1 MVQNDK
7 KKKKKR
13 EGSDAVI
20 TLDRVSKSYSSG
32 SPALDNVSLT
42 IKKGEFVFIVGDSG
56 SGKSTLIKLLL
67 RELTPTS
74 GRVIVNGADVARL
87 KRRQVPKF
95 RRNLGIVFQDF
106 RLLNDRNVYENVAF
120 AQRVIQMPTKLMR
133 KNVPNALAEVGLAGK
148 YKAKTKQLSGGEQQR
163 VALARA
169 LVNEPPI
176 LLADEPTGNLDPKN
190 SWEIMKLL
198 ERINEERG
206 TTILVVT
213 HNREIVNEMKKRV
226 ITMMRISTF
235 FYTLKQGVINIF
247 RNKLFS
253 LASIAT
259 ISACLFLFGLFY
271 AVILNFQN
279 VVRTAEEDVS
289 VTVFFKDGT
298 TQEEMEQI
306 GAQIRARDE
315 VSEAKFIS
323 ADEAWAEWAPENIGE
338 DYNEIYTENPLEG
351 MDNYEIYMN
360 DVSKQE
366 SLVSWLESIPQV
378 ERVRYSEVA
387 ATTLTGVNAL
397 VAYTSVGIIAILLAV
412 SVFLINNTVMIG
424 ISVRKSE
431 IEIMKYIGAT
441 DFFVRSPFVIEG
453 ILIGLIGSLLPLGL
467 IYVLYKK
474 VIDYVMI
481 EFPSLSGLMQFL
493 PVSEIYRTL
502 LPVCLGLGAGIGF
515 LGSFITVRKHLRV

>member
-1 MVQNDK
+1 
-7 KKKKKR
+7 
-13 EGSDAVI
+13 
-20 TLDRVSKSYSSG
+20 
-32 SPALDNVSLT
+32 
-42 IKKGEFVFIVGDSG
+42 
-56 SGKSTLIKLLL
+56 
-67 RELTPTS
+67 
-74 GRVIVNGADVARL
+74 
-87 KRRQVPKF
+87 
-95 RRNLGIVFQDF
+95 
-106 RLLNDRNVYENVAF
+106 
-120 AQRVIQMPTKLMR
+120 
-133 KNVPNALAEVGLAGK
+133 
-148 YKAKTKQLSGGEQQR
+148 
-163 VALARA
+163 
-169 LVNEPPI
+169 
-176 LLADEPTGNLDPKN
+176 
-190 SWEIMKLL
+190 
-198 ERINEERG
+198 
-206 TTILVVT
+206 
-213 HNREIVNEMKKRV
+213 
-226 ITMMRISTF
+226 MRISTF

-279 VVRTAEEDVS
+279 VVRTAEEGVS
-289 VTVFFKDGT
+289 VTVFF
-298 TQEEMEQI
+298 
-306 GAQIRARDE
+306 IRARDE

-366 SLVSWLESIPQV
+366 SLVGWLESIPQV
-378 ERVRYSEVA
+378 DEVRHSEVA

>member
-1 MVQNDK
+1 
-7 KKKKKR
+7 
-13 EGSDAVI
+13 
-20 TLDRVSKSYSSG
+20 
-32 SPALDNVSLT
+32 
-42 IKKGEFVFIVGDSG
+42 
-56 SGKSTLIKLLL
+56 
-67 RELTPTS
+67 
-74 GRVIVNGADVARL
+74 
-87 KRRQVPKF
+87 
-95 RRNLGIVFQDF
+95 
-106 RLLNDRNVYENVAF
+106 
-120 AQRVIQMPTKLMR
+120 
-133 KNVPNALAEVGLAGK
+133 
-148 YKAKTKQLSGGEQQR
+148 
-163 VALARA
+163 
-169 LVNEPPI
+169 
-176 LLADEPTGNLDPKN
+176 
-190 SWEIMKLL
+190 
-198 ERINEERG
+198 
-206 TTILVVT
+206 
-213 HNREIVNEMKKRV
+213 
-226 ITMMRISTF
+226 MRISTF

-279 VVRTAEEDVS
+279 VVHTAEEDVS

-378 ERVRYSEVA
+378 DNVRHSEIA

-481 EFPSLSGLMQFL
+481 EFPSLTGLMQFL

-502 LPVCLGLGAGIGF
+502 LPVCMGLGAGIGF

>member
-1 MVQNDK
+1 
-7 KKKKKR
+7 
-13 EGSDAVI
+13 
-20 TLDRVSKSYSSG
+20 
-32 SPALDNVSLT
+32 
-42 IKKGEFVFIVGDSG
+42 
-56 SGKSTLIKLLL
+56 
-67 RELTPTS
+67 
-74 GRVIVNGADVARL
+74 
-87 KRRQVPKF
+87 
-95 RRNLGIVFQDF
+95 
-106 RLLNDRNVYENVAF
+106 
-120 AQRVIQMPTKLMR
+120 
-133 KNVPNALAEVGLAGK
+133 
-148 YKAKTKQLSGGEQQR
+148 
-163 VALARA
+163 
-169 LVNEPPI
+169 
-176 LLADEPTGNLDPKN
+176 
-190 SWEIMKLL
+190 
-198 ERINEERG
+198 
-206 TTILVVT
+206 
-213 HNREIVNEMKKRV
+213 
-226 ITMMRISTF
+226 MRISTF

-279 VVRTAEEDVS
+279 VVHTAEEGVS

-306 GAQIRARDE
+306 GVQIRARNE

-366 SLVSWLESIPQV
+366 SLVTWLESIPQV
-378 ERVRYSEVA
+378 DRVQHSEIA

>member
-1 MVQNDK
+1 
-7 KKKKKR
+7 
-13 EGSDAVI
+13 
-20 TLDRVSKSYSSG
+20 
-32 SPALDNVSLT
+32 
-42 IKKGEFVFIVGDSG
+42 
-56 SGKSTLIKLLL
+56 
-67 RELTPTS
+67 
-74 GRVIVNGADVARL
+74 
-87 KRRQVPKF
+87 
-95 RRNLGIVFQDF
+95 
-106 RLLNDRNVYENVAF
+106 
-120 AQRVIQMPTKLMR
+120 
-133 KNVPNALAEVGLAGK
+133 
-148 YKAKTKQLSGGEQQR
+148 
-163 VALARA
+163 
-169 LVNEPPI
+169 
-176 LLADEPTGNLDPKN
+176 
-190 SWEIMKLL
+190 
-198 ERINEERG
+198 
-206 TTILVVT
+206 
-213 HNREIVNEMKKRV
+213 
-226 ITMMRISTF
+226 MRISTF

-279 VVRTAEEDVS
+279 VVRTAEEGVS

-306 GAQIRARDE
+306 GVQIRARNE

-366 SLVSWLESIPQV
+366 SLVTWLESIPQV
-378 ERVRYSEVA
+378 DRVQHSEVA

-453 ILIGLIGSLLPLGL
+453 ILIGLIGSLIPLGL

>member
-1 MVQNDK
+1 
-7 KKKKKR
+7 
-13 EGSDAVI
+13 
-20 TLDRVSKSYSSG
+20 
-32 SPALDNVSLT
+32 
-42 IKKGEFVFIVGDSG
+42 
-56 SGKSTLIKLLL
+56 
-67 RELTPTS
+67 
-74 GRVIVNGADVARL
+74 
-87 KRRQVPKF
+87 
-95 RRNLGIVFQDF
+95 
-106 RLLNDRNVYENVAF
+106 
-120 AQRVIQMPTKLMR
+120 
-133 KNVPNALAEVGLAGK
+133 
-148 YKAKTKQLSGGEQQR
+148 
-163 VALARA
+163 
-169 LVNEPPI
+169 
-176 LLADEPTGNLDPKN
+176 
-190 SWEIMKLL
+190 
-198 ERINEERG
+198 
-206 TTILVVT
+206 
-213 HNREIVNEMKKRV
+213 
-226 ITMMRISTF
+226 MRISTF

-306 GAQIRARDE
+306 GEQIRARDE

-378 ERVRYSEVA
+378 DEVRYSEVA

>member
-1 MVQNDK
+1 
-7 KKKKKR
+7 
-13 EGSDAVI
+13 
-20 TLDRVSKSYSSG
+20 
-32 SPALDNVSLT
+32 
-42 IKKGEFVFIVGDSG
+42 
-56 SGKSTLIKLLL
+56 
-67 RELTPTS
+67 
-74 GRVIVNGADVARL
+74 
-87 KRRQVPKF
+87 
-95 RRNLGIVFQDF
+95 
-106 RLLNDRNVYENVAF
+106 
-120 AQRVIQMPTKLMR
+120 
-133 KNVPNALAEVGLAGK
+133 
-148 YKAKTKQLSGGEQQR
+148 
-163 VALARA
+163 
-169 LVNEPPI
+169 
-176 LLADEPTGNLDPKN
+176 
-190 SWEIMKLL
+190 
-198 ERINEERG
+198 
-206 TTILVVT
+206 
-213 HNREIVNEMKKRV
+213 
-226 ITMMRISTF
+226 MRISTF

-253 LASIAT
+253 LASLAT

-279 VVRTAEEDVS
+279 VVRTAEEGVS

-298 TQEEMEQI
+298 PQEEMEQI

-366 SLVSWLESIPQV
+366 SLVGWLESIPQV
-378 ERVRYSEVA
+378 DEVRHSEVA

>member
-1 MVQNDK
+1 
-7 KKKKKR
+7 
-13 EGSDAVI
+13 
-20 TLDRVSKSYSSG
+20 
-32 SPALDNVSLT
+32 
-42 IKKGEFVFIVGDSG
+42 
-56 SGKSTLIKLLL
+56 
-67 RELTPTS
+67 
-74 GRVIVNGADVARL
+74 
-87 KRRQVPKF
+87 
-95 RRNLGIVFQDF
+95 
-106 RLLNDRNVYENVAF
+106 
-120 AQRVIQMPTKLMR
+120 
-133 KNVPNALAEVGLAGK
+133 
-148 YKAKTKQLSGGEQQR
+148 
-163 VALARA
+163 
-169 LVNEPPI
+169 
-176 LLADEPTGNLDPKN
+176 
-190 SWEIMKLL
+190 
-198 ERINEERG
+198 
-206 TTILVVT
+206 
-213 HNREIVNEMKKRV
+213 
-226 ITMMRISTF
+226 MRISTF

-279 VVRTAEEDVS
+279 VVRTAEEGVS

-306 GAQIRARDE
+306 GVQIRARNE
-315 VSEAKFIS
+315 VSEAKFVS

-366 SLVSWLESIPQV
+366 SLVTWLESIPQV
-378 ERVRYSEVA
+378 DRVQHSEVA

-474 VIDYVMI
+474 VIDYVMT

>member
-1 MVQNDK
+1 
-7 KKKKKR
+7 
-13 EGSDAVI
+13 
-20 TLDRVSKSYSSG
+20 
-32 SPALDNVSLT
+32 
-42 IKKGEFVFIVGDSG
+42 
-56 SGKSTLIKLLL
+56 
-67 RELTPTS
+67 
-74 GRVIVNGADVARL
+74 
-87 KRRQVPKF
+87 
-95 RRNLGIVFQDF
+95 
-106 RLLNDRNVYENVAF
+106 
-120 AQRVIQMPTKLMR
+120 
-133 KNVPNALAEVGLAGK
+133 
-148 YKAKTKQLSGGEQQR
+148 
-163 VALARA
+163 
-169 LVNEPPI
+169 
-176 LLADEPTGNLDPKN
+176 
-190 SWEIMKLL
+190 
-198 ERINEERG
+198 
-206 TTILVVT
+206 
-213 HNREIVNEMKKRV
+213 
-226 ITMMRISTF
+226 MRISTF

-279 VVRTAEEDVS
+279 VVRTAEEGVS

-306 GAQIRARDE
+306 GVQIRARDE

-378 ERVRYSEVA
+378 DEVRHSEVA

>member
-1 MVQNDK
+1 
-7 KKKKKR
+7 
-13 EGSDAVI
+13 
-20 TLDRVSKSYSSG
+20 
-32 SPALDNVSLT
+32 
-42 IKKGEFVFIVGDSG
+42 
-56 SGKSTLIKLLL
+56 
-67 RELTPTS
+67 
-74 GRVIVNGADVARL
+74 
-87 KRRQVPKF
+87 
-95 RRNLGIVFQDF
+95 
-106 RLLNDRNVYENVAF
+106 
-120 AQRVIQMPTKLMR
+120 
-133 KNVPNALAEVGLAGK
+133 
-148 YKAKTKQLSGGEQQR
+148 
-163 VALARA
+163 
-169 LVNEPPI
+169 
-176 LLADEPTGNLDPKN
+176 
-190 SWEIMKLL
+190 
-198 ERINEERG
+198 
-206 TTILVVT
+206 
-213 HNREIVNEMKKRV
+213 
-226 ITMMRISTF
+226 MRISTF

-306 GAQIRARDE
+306 GEQIRARDE

-378 ERVRYSEVA
+378 DEVRHSEVA

>member
-1 MVQNDK
+1 
-7 KKKKKR
+7 
-13 EGSDAVI
+13 
-20 TLDRVSKSYSSG
+20 
-32 SPALDNVSLT
+32 
-42 IKKGEFVFIVGDSG
+42 
-56 SGKSTLIKLLL
+56 
-67 RELTPTS
+67 
-74 GRVIVNGADVARL
+74 
-87 KRRQVPKF
+87 
-95 RRNLGIVFQDF
+95 
-106 RLLNDRNVYENVAF
+106 
-120 AQRVIQMPTKLMR
+120 
-133 KNVPNALAEVGLAGK
+133 
-148 YKAKTKQLSGGEQQR
+148 
-163 VALARA
+163 
-169 LVNEPPI
+169 
-176 LLADEPTGNLDPKN
+176 
-190 SWEIMKLL
+190 
-198 ERINEERG
+198 
-206 TTILVVT
+206 
-213 HNREIVNEMKKRV
+213 
-226 ITMMRISTF
+226 MRISTF

-279 VVRTAEEDVS
+279 VVHTAEEDVS

-366 SLVSWLESIPQV
+366 SLVGWLESIPQV
-378 ERVRYSEVA
+378 DNVRHSEIA

-481 EFPSLSGLMQFL
+481 EFPSLSGLLQFL

-502 LPVCLGLGAGIGF
+502 LPVCMGLGAGIGF

>member
-1 MVQNDK
+1 MK
-7 KKKKKR
+7 I
-13 EGSDAVI
+13 S
-20 TLDRVSKSYSSG
+20 TLMY
-32 SPALDNVSLT
+32 T
-42 IKKGEFVFIVGDSG
+42 IK
-56 SGKSTLIKLLL
+56 
-67 RELTPTS
+67 
-74 GRVIVNGADVARL
+74 
-87 KRRQVPKF
+87 Q
-95 RRNLGIVFQDF
+95 GI
-106 RLLNDRNVYENVAF
+106 
-120 AQRVIQMPTKLMR
+120 
-133 KNVPNALAEVGLAGK
+133 
-148 YKAKTKQLSGGEQQR
+148 
-163 VALARA
+163 
-169 LVNEPPI
+169 
-176 LLADEPTGNLDPKN
+176 
-190 SWEIMKLL
+190 
-198 ERINEERG
+198 
-206 TTILVVT
+206 
-213 HNREIVNEMKKRV
+213 
-226 ITMMRISTF
+226 
-235 FYTLKQGVINIF
+235 INIF
-247 RNKLFS
+247 RNKWFS

-279 VVRTAEEDVS
+279 VVQTAEEDVS

-378 ERVRYSEVA
+378 DNVRHSEIA

-474 VIDYVMI
+474 FIDYVMI
-481 EFPSLSGLMQFL
+481 EFPSLTGLMQFL

>member
-1 MVQNDK
+1 
-7 KKKKKR
+7 
-13 EGSDAVI
+13 
-20 TLDRVSKSYSSG
+20 
-32 SPALDNVSLT
+32 
-42 IKKGEFVFIVGDSG
+42 
-56 SGKSTLIKLLL
+56 
-67 RELTPTS
+67 
-74 GRVIVNGADVARL
+74 
-87 KRRQVPKF
+87 
-95 RRNLGIVFQDF
+95 
-106 RLLNDRNVYENVAF
+106 
-120 AQRVIQMPTKLMR
+120 
-133 KNVPNALAEVGLAGK
+133 
-148 YKAKTKQLSGGEQQR
+148 
-163 VALARA
+163 
-169 LVNEPPI
+169 
-176 LLADEPTGNLDPKN
+176 
-190 SWEIMKLL
+190 
-198 ERINEERG
+198 
-206 TTILVVT
+206 
-213 HNREIVNEMKKRV
+213 
-226 ITMMRISTF
+226 MRISTF

-279 VVRTAEEDVS
+279 VVRTAEEGVS

-306 GAQIRARDE
+306 GVQIRARNE
-315 VSEAKFIS
+315 VSEAKFVS

-366 SLVSWLESIPQV
+366 SLVTWLESIPQV
-378 ERVRYSEVA
+378 DRVQHSEIA

-474 VIDYVMI
+474 VIDYVMT

>member
-1 MVQNDK
+1 
-7 KKKKKR
+7 
-13 EGSDAVI
+13 
-20 TLDRVSKSYSSG
+20 
-32 SPALDNVSLT
+32 
-42 IKKGEFVFIVGDSG
+42 
-56 SGKSTLIKLLL
+56 
-67 RELTPTS
+67 
-74 GRVIVNGADVARL
+74 
-87 KRRQVPKF
+87 
-95 RRNLGIVFQDF
+95 
-106 RLLNDRNVYENVAF
+106 
-120 AQRVIQMPTKLMR
+120 
-133 KNVPNALAEVGLAGK
+133 
-148 YKAKTKQLSGGEQQR
+148 
-163 VALARA
+163 
-169 LVNEPPI
+169 
-176 LLADEPTGNLDPKN
+176 
-190 SWEIMKLL
+190 
-198 ERINEERG
+198 
-206 TTILVVT
+206 
-213 HNREIVNEMKKRV
+213 
-226 ITMMRISTF
+226 MRISTF

-279 VVRTAEEDVS
+279 VVRTAEEGVS

-306 GAQIRARDE
+306 GVQIRARGE

-338 DYNEIYTENPLEG
+338 DYNEIYSENPLEG

-378 ERVRYSEVA
+378 DRVQHSEVA

-412 SVFLINNTVMIG
+412 SIFLINNTVMIG

-474 VIDYVMI
+474 VIDYVMT

>member
-1 MVQNDK
+1 M
-7 KKKKKR
+7 
-13 EGSDAVI
+13 
-20 TLDRVSKSYSSG
+20 
-32 SPALDNVSLT
+32 
-42 IKKGEFVFIVGDSG
+42 
-56 SGKSTLIKLLL
+56 
-67 RELTPTS
+67 
-74 GRVIVNGADVARL
+74 
-87 KRRQVPKF
+87 
-95 RRNLGIVFQDF
+95 
-106 RLLNDRNVYENVAF
+106 
-120 AQRVIQMPTKLMR
+120 
-133 KNVPNALAEVGLAGK
+133 
-148 YKAKTKQLSGGEQQR
+148 
-163 VALARA
+163 
-169 LVNEPPI
+169 
-176 LLADEPTGNLDPKN
+176 
-190 SWEIMKLL
+190 W
-198 ERINEERG
+198 
-206 TTILVVT
+206 
-213 HNREIVNEMKKRV
+213 
-226 ITMMRISTF
+226 ISTF

-366 SLVSWLESIPQV
+366 SLVGWLESIPQV
-378 ERVRYSEVA
+378 DEVRHSEVA

>member
-1 MVQNDK
+1 M
-7 KKKKKR
+7 
-13 EGSDAVI
+13 
-20 TLDRVSKSYSSG
+20 
-32 SPALDNVSLT
+32 
-42 IKKGEFVFIVGDSG
+42 
-56 SGKSTLIKLLL
+56 
-67 RELTPTS
+67 
-74 GRVIVNGADVARL
+74 
-87 KRRQVPKF
+87 
-95 RRNLGIVFQDF
+95 
-106 RLLNDRNVYENVAF
+106 
-120 AQRVIQMPTKLMR
+120 
-133 KNVPNALAEVGLAGK
+133 
-148 YKAKTKQLSGGEQQR
+148 
-163 VALARA
+163 
-169 LVNEPPI
+169 
-176 LLADEPTGNLDPKN
+176 
-190 SWEIMKLL
+190 
-198 ERINEERG
+198 
-206 TTILVVT
+206 
-213 HNREIVNEMKKRV
+213 
-226 ITMMRISTF
+226 
-235 FYTLKQGVINIF
+235 
-247 RNKLFS
+247 
-253 LASIAT
+253 
-259 ISACLFLFGLFY
+259 FGLFY

-366 SLVSWLESIPQV
+366 SLVSWLEFHPAGGESTV
-378 ERVRYSEVA
+378 FEVA

-474 VIDYVMI
+474 VIDYVMM

>member
-1 MVQNDK
+1 
-7 KKKKKR
+7 
-13 EGSDAVI
+13 
-20 TLDRVSKSYSSG
+20 
-32 SPALDNVSLT
+32 
-42 IKKGEFVFIVGDSG
+42 
-56 SGKSTLIKLLL
+56 
-67 RELTPTS
+67 
-74 GRVIVNGADVARL
+74 
-87 KRRQVPKF
+87 
-95 RRNLGIVFQDF
+95 
-106 RLLNDRNVYENVAF
+106 
-120 AQRVIQMPTKLMR
+120 
-133 KNVPNALAEVGLAGK
+133 
-148 YKAKTKQLSGGEQQR
+148 
-163 VALARA
+163 
-169 LVNEPPI
+169 
-176 LLADEPTGNLDPKN
+176 
-190 SWEIMKLL
+190 
-198 ERINEERG
+198 
-206 TTILVVT
+206 
-213 HNREIVNEMKKRV
+213 
-226 ITMMRISTF
+226 MRISTF

-279 VVRTAEEDVS
+279 VVRTAEEGVS

-306 GAQIRARDE
+306 GVQIRARDE

-366 SLVSWLESIPQV
+366 SLVTWLESIPQV
-378 ERVRYSEVA
+378 DRVQHSEVA

-474 VIDYVMI
+474 VIDYVMT

>member
-1 MVQNDK
+1 
-7 KKKKKR
+7 
-13 EGSDAVI
+13 
-20 TLDRVSKSYSSG
+20 
-32 SPALDNVSLT
+32 
-42 IKKGEFVFIVGDSG
+42 
-56 SGKSTLIKLLL
+56 
-67 RELTPTS
+67 
-74 GRVIVNGADVARL
+74 
-87 KRRQVPKF
+87 
-95 RRNLGIVFQDF
+95 
-106 RLLNDRNVYENVAF
+106 
-120 AQRVIQMPTKLMR
+120 
-133 KNVPNALAEVGLAGK
+133 
-148 YKAKTKQLSGGEQQR
+148 
-163 VALARA
+163 
-169 LVNEPPI
+169 
-176 LLADEPTGNLDPKN
+176 
-190 SWEIMKLL
+190 
-198 ERINEERG
+198 
-206 TTILVVT
+206 
-213 HNREIVNEMKKRV
+213 
-226 ITMMRISTF
+226 MRISTF

-378 ERVRYSEVA
+378 DNVRHSEIA

-397 VAYTSVGIIAILLAV
+397 VAY
-412 SVFLINNTVMIG
+412 VFLINNTVMIG

-453 ILIGLIGSLLPLGL
+453 ILIGLICSLLPLGL

-474 VIDYVMI
+474 FIDYVMI
-481 EFPSLSGLMQFL
+481 EFPSLTGLMQFL

>member
-1 MVQNDK
+1 
-7 KKKKKR
+7 
-13 EGSDAVI
+13 
-20 TLDRVSKSYSSG
+20 
-32 SPALDNVSLT
+32 
-42 IKKGEFVFIVGDSG
+42 
-56 SGKSTLIKLLL
+56 
-67 RELTPTS
+67 
-74 GRVIVNGADVARL
+74 
-87 KRRQVPKF
+87 
-95 RRNLGIVFQDF
+95 
-106 RLLNDRNVYENVAF
+106 
-120 AQRVIQMPTKLMR
+120 
-133 KNVPNALAEVGLAGK
+133 
-148 YKAKTKQLSGGEQQR
+148 
-163 VALARA
+163 
-169 LVNEPPI
+169 
-176 LLADEPTGNLDPKN
+176 
-190 SWEIMKLL
+190 
-198 ERINEERG
+198 
-206 TTILVVT
+206 
-213 HNREIVNEMKKRV
+213 
-226 ITMMRISTF
+226 MRISTF

-366 SLVSWLESIPQV
+366 SLVNWLESIPQV

-387 ATTLTGVNAL
+387 AMTLTGVNAL

>member
-1 MVQNDK
+1 
-7 KKKKKR
+7 
-13 EGSDAVI
+13 
-20 TLDRVSKSYSSG
+20 
-32 SPALDNVSLT
+32 
-42 IKKGEFVFIVGDSG
+42 
-56 SGKSTLIKLLL
+56 
-67 RELTPTS
+67 
-74 GRVIVNGADVARL
+74 
-87 KRRQVPKF
+87 
-95 RRNLGIVFQDF
+95 
-106 RLLNDRNVYENVAF
+106 
-120 AQRVIQMPTKLMR
+120 
-133 KNVPNALAEVGLAGK
+133 
-148 YKAKTKQLSGGEQQR
+148 
-163 VALARA
+163 
-169 LVNEPPI
+169 
-176 LLADEPTGNLDPKN
+176 
-190 SWEIMKLL
+190 
-198 ERINEERG
+198 
-206 TTILVVT
+206 
-213 HNREIVNEMKKRV
+213 
-226 ITMMRISTF
+226 MRISTF

-366 SLVSWLESIPQV
+366 SLVGWLESIPQV

-387 ATTLTGVNAL
+387 AMTLTGVNAL

-481 EFPSLSGLMQFL
+481 EFPSLSGLLQFL

-502 LPVCLGLGAGIGF
+502 LPVCMGLGAGIGF